1 MSSDVRVKHEYAEE
15 MLNTYNRLHRERMKE
30 ENKDNKVCQM
40 YCAMHQLAIVENS
53 GKFPELSDKLAL
65 NKEEY
70 EDILC
75 LAEKYNKRYK
85 MFAYKNLVATTSLS
99 LSLFI
104 VMYLILNM
112 DIKTCLLAVIVLFM
126 FDLFMNGKTNQSRYQ
141 TKWIRDVN
149 KKVDPNIIIMCNKLF
164 KM

>member
-1 MSSDVRVKHEYAEE
+1 MSSDVRVNREYAEE

-53 GKFPELSDKLAL
+53 GKFPGLSDKIAL

-70 EDILC
+70 EEILC
-75 LAEKYNKRYK
+75 LAEKYNERYK

-99 LSLFI
+99 LILFI

-112 DIKTCLLAVIVLFM
+112 DIKTCLLAATVLFLL
-126 FDLFMNGKTNQSRYQ
+126 DLFMNGKTNQSRYQ

-149 KKVDPNIIIMCNKLF
+149 KKVDPNIIKMCNKLF

>member
-1 MSSDVRVKHEYAEE
+1 MSSDVRVKREYAEE
-15 MLNTYNRLHRERMKE
+15 MLNTYNRLHRERMKK

-70 EDILC
+70 ENIMC

-99 LSLFI
+99 LILFI

-112 DIKTCLLAVIVLFM
+112 DIKTCLLAAIVLFLL
-126 FDLFMNGKTNQSRYQ
+126 DLFMNGKTNQSRYQ
-141 TKWIRDVN
+141 SKWIRDVN
-149 KKVDPNIIIMCNKLF
+149 KKVDPNIIKMCNKLF